1 MELLNA
7 ATAGTLESGDILIVL
22 EKADGKSK
30 GIEVNLKSTVANQ
43 FGKRIKQVI
52 TETLTQMGIEGVTVD
67 ATDKGALDCTIK
79 ARVKAAANR
88 ACGVTR
94 PVWD

>member
-1 MELLNA
+1 MKLLNA

-22 EKADGKSK
+22 DKAPSGK
-30 GIEVNLKSTVANQ
+30 GIEINLKSTVANQ
-43 FGKRIKQVI
+43 FGNRIIQVI
-52 TETLTQMGIEGVTVD
+52 TETLNNIGIEGVTVD

-88 ACGVTR
+88 AFGITQ
-94 PVWD
+94 PSWD

>member
-1 MELLNA
+1 MEFLNS
-7 ATAGTLESGDILIVL
+7 ATAGTLESGDILVML
-22 EKADGKSK
+22 DKADKK

-52 TETLTQMGIEGVTVD
+52 VDTLTELGIDGVVVD

-79 ARVKAAANR
+79 ARVKVAAYR
-88 ACGVTR
+88 ACGVSQ
-94 PVWD
+94 PKWD